1 MELTQ
6 ARAVASGTGTSQHL
20 VAGNILSQISAGK
33 IHSSEDLN
41 FVSIFVKL
49 SGSMR
54 RTEGKDAAKA
64 WRRWLLFC
72 SIGYAPKQRSEAAC
86 RLPSQSAPY
95 SRFHVGVLASELRKV
110 TDTRGPLQSSKFSRS
125 GFAICLFVSPF
136 SGGLLPLALRM
147 QAYDK
152 SSNKGYINFGG
163 ARDHLHLVK
172 CPACTTAKV

>member
-1 MELTQ
+1 
-6 ARAVASGTGTSQHL
+6 
-20 VAGNILSQISAGK
+20 
-33 IHSSEDLN
+33 
-41 FVSIFVKL
+41 
-49 SGSMR
+49 MR
-54 RTEGKDAAKA
+54 RTEGTDAAKA

-172 CPACTTAKV
+172 CPPAPPLKSSQANTAVPSWTATPLRAQLSISNFEELRKHPTCSHADHGFLG